1 MKLLK
6 DTFIFNELNAS
17 SNIKAKM
24 SQYSPVLDNLSI
36 DSMDDDIKL
45 ISRRFNF
52 PTKNRVINDLNN
64 GRIVPVLNK
73 ERISLPN
80 SIPAYLMR
88 GQDGKPIAI
97 VNFTSYVSKNVETG
111 EIFGDPRQMFALMQ
125 TGSILLGCRE
135 HWNNLATNQ
144 EICKVGCLCY
154 AKLMTKT
161 LDKLY
166 AISLDQYKA
175 DKVRYMAAKFFLINM
190 LGKPNTDG
198 VKAIARTVCKSM
210 TQNNIDTFDQSLP
223 ETIYDDIRTFID
235 GIAVYIDGCSSL
247 NIRTFIRVWAQ
258 MYQPSTLM
266 AMEYLPYF
274 FHMLFSVSV
283 GGHLNNEVIIDTL
296 LGKDIDR
303 LYNAV
308 TNIIR

>member
-1 MKLLK
+1 MKLLR
-6 DTFIFNELNAS
+6 DTFIFKELNRSIDLA
-17 SNIKAKM
+17 NKM
-24 SQYSPVLDNLSI
+24 KQYSPVLDNLNKT
-36 DSMDDDIKL
+36 SMEDDLKV

-52 PTKNRVINDLNN
+52 PTKNRVLNDLNN
-64 GRIVPVLNK
+64 DRIIPVLNK

-80 SIPAYLMR
+80 SIPAYLYAF
-88 GQDGKPIAI
+88 QGKPVAI
-97 VNFTSYVSKNVETG
+97 VNFTSYVSKNMETE

-135 HWNNLATNQ
+135 HWNTLVANQ

-154 AKLMTKT
+154 AKLVSKV

-166 AISLDQYKA
+166 AVNLDGYKA
-175 DKVRYMAAKFFLINM
+175 DKVRYLAAKFFLINM
-190 LGKPNTDG
+190 LDKPDSEG
-198 VKAIARTVCKSM
+198 VKAIARTTCKTM
-210 TQNNIDTFDQSLP
+210 TQNNIELFDQSIHENTFDDL
-223 ETIYDDIRTFID
+223 ETFVNAI
-235 GIAVYIDGCSSL
+235 GILIDGCSSI
-247 NIRTFIRVWAQ
+247 NVRTFIRVWMQ
-258 MYQPSTLM
+258 MYQPSTTL

-283 GGHLNNEVIIDTL
+283 GAHLNNEVIIDTL